1 MHMNTTTTDISVA
14 FLTPGVTVIN
24 LFDHEVGD
32 LKLPNLSFFQQNTK
46 GLMLPHGIAS
56 WSDAQLISAVR
67 CDPPNEEALDV
78 LVARH
83 WDSLFSRCQ
92 MLTLN
97 HQKAEDLAQAAWCRL
112 LRNRHALKPDGN
124 FIAYLTTIAT
134 NLFRDSY
141 RS

>member
-1 MHMNTTTTDISVA
+1 MHMNTTTTDTLSVA

-24 LFDHEVGD
+24 LVDHEVGVP
-32 LKLPNLSFFQQNTK
+32 KLPNLSFFQPNTK
-46 GLMLPHGIAS
+46 GLMLQHGIAS

-83 WDSLFSRCQ
+83 WDSVFGRCQ

-97 HQKAEDLAQAAWCRL
+97 HQKA
-112 LRNRHALKPDGN
+112 
-124 FIAYLTTIAT
+124 
-134 NLFRDSY
+134 
-141 RS
+141 